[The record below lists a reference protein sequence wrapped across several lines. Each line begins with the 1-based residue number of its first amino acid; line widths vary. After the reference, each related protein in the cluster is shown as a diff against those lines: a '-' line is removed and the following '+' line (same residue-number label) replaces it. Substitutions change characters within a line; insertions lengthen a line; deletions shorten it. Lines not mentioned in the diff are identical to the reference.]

1 MTGGVDSGAVKT
13 PPLVGDMALW
23 PRVRQAIY
31 ATALSRADVQ
41 WRFPECHKKNCGAD
55 HGDVDFVVRMVL
67 DGVADSV
74 LKELLCRA
82 VTEPDDGEPLR
93 AKAIAGKS

>member
-1 MTGGVDSGAVKT
+1 MTGDVDSRSVKT
-13 PPLVGDMALW
+13 PKLVGDMALW

-41 WRFPECHKKNCGAD
+41 WRFPECHKKNCSAD

-82 VTEPDDGEPLR
+82 VTQPDDGEPIQ
-93 AKAIAGKS
+93 AKAIAGES

>member
-1 MTGGVDSGAVKT
+1 MTGEGTCSSIEDVSIS
-13 PPLVGDMALW
+13 GDMALW

-31 ATALSRADVQ
+31 ATALSRADVE

-55 HGDVDFVVRMVL
+55 HGDADFVVRMVL

-74 LKELLCRA
+74 FKELLCRA
-82 VTEPDDGEPLR
+82 VSEPDIGEAP
-93 AKAIAGKS
+93 KTKQTAGEG